1 MSNVNL
7 VIHNCGNQKGS
18 EMSDE
23 TNIQAHDDE
32 DVPLALERETQDGPG
47 TDDLDSLPES
57 DLEEKS

>member
-1 MSNVNL
+1 
-7 VIHNCGNQKGS
+7 
-18 EMSDE
+18 MSDE